1 VHEAGEKHQI
11 GESQQAQVGDIMNIL
26 TQEPFIRIGSFVL
39 IFAVLAFTE
48 ARKPRRSLSVSKKTR
63 WFPNLALTLINA
75 GILRL
80 LMPVVPV
87 GMALICSERG
97 WGLLNAYPVPSGIA
111 IVAGVIFL
119 DFVIYLQH
127 VLFHNVP
134 LFWRIHRM
142 HHTDLDVDV
151 TTGFRFHPFEIILS
165 LLIKLAAVTAFGP
178 PAVAVL
184 LFEVLLNGT
193 SMFNHSN
200 LRLPVQLDRIL
211 RLLVVTPDMHRVHHS
226 VIIRETN
233 SNYGFNL
240 PWWDRLLETY
250 RPQPA
255 KGHEGMTIGLARFRN
270 PEELTLGKLLKLPWS
285 ERL

>member
-1 VHEAGEKHQI
+1 
-11 GESQQAQVGDIMNIL
+11 MNML
-26 TQEPFIRIGSFVL
+26 TQEPVIRIGSFIL
-39 IFAVLAFTE
+39 IFSVLAFAETH
-48 ARKPRRSLSVSKKTR
+48 KPRRNLSVLKRER
-63 WFPNLALTLINA
+63 WFSNLAITLINA

-87 GMALICSERG
+87 GMALICAERG
-97 WGLLNAYPVPSGIA
+97 WGLLNIYPVPSGIA
-111 IVAGVIFL
+111 FVAGVVFL

-151 TTGFRFHPFEIILS
+151 TTGFRFHPLEILLS
-165 LLIKLAAVTAFGP
+165 LGIKLAAVAAFGP
-178 PAVAVL
+178 SAASVL

-193 SMFNHSN
+193 SMFSHSN
-200 LRLPVQLDRIL
+200 LLLPVKLDRIL

-255 KGHEGMTIGLARFRN
+255 KGHEGMTLGLARFRN
-270 PEELTLGKLLKLPWS
+270 QEELTLGKLLKMPWS
-285 ERL
+285 ERP